1 MSTNNIPA
9 NLATVDKLLQR
20 IAVAERS
27 QQKEVRITIQEARDL
42 TTELSLLTTK
52 LGTTVAERSQQ
63 KEVRITIQ
71 EARDLTTE
79 LSLLTTKLGSTVA
92 EIHNMLKE
100 IKQST
105 TEVDVKF
112 DGGSF

>member
-1 MSTNNIPA
+1 VSTNNLPA

-42 TTELSLLTTK
+42 TTELALLTTK
-52 LGTTVAERSQQ
+52 LGTTVVE
-63 KEVRITIQ
+63 IQ
-71 EARDLTTE
+71 GL
-79 LSLLTTKLGSTVA
+79 
-92 EIHNMLKE
+92 LKE

-105 TEVDVKF
+105 TQVDVKF